1 MVPVEIRD
9 VVLDWLR
16 SGKDDANDIVDL
28 PWEVKQLEPNLYV
41 ADHPKMPFTLLLS
54 FGEGFI
60 RLLAPMGLETFSMT
74 KDEKLK
80 VYHALLRLN
89 AEINLMKFLLMGMN
103 DDVYLAVD
111 LDTSN
116 LGKAEFNDALS
127 ALLVGLLSAV
137 SALNLEEEFEAL
149 LKERVLAMVY
159 ERLRKGASREE
170 LLDFLVSRVGM
181 PENEALTLLA
191 EVLPEEQDRGYL

>member
-1 MVPVEIRD
+1 
-9 VVLDWLR
+9 
-16 SGKDDANDIVDL
+16 
-28 PWEVKQLEPNLYV
+28 
-41 ADHPKMPFTLLLS
+41 
-54 FGEGFI
+54 
-60 RLLAPMGLETFSMT
+60 
-74 KDEKLK
+74 
-80 VYHALLRLN
+80 
-89 AEINLMKFLLMGMN
+89 
-103 DDVYLAVD
+103 AVD

-181 PENEALTLLA
+181 PENEALALLA

>member
-1 MVPVEIRD
+1 M
-9 VVLDWLR
+9 R

-28 PWEVKQLEPNLYV
+28 PWEVKQLEPDLYV
-41 ADHPKMPFTLLLS
+41 AEHPKMPFTLLLS
-54 FGEGFI
+54 FGDGFI

-80 VYHALLRLN
+80 VYHALLKLN
-89 AEINLMKFLLMGMN
+89 ADVNLMKFILMGMN

-137 SALNLEEEFEAL
+137 SALHLEEEFEAL

-170 LLDFLVSRVGM
+170 LLNFLISRVGM
-181 PENEALTLLA
+181 PKNEALALLA
-191 EVLPEEQDRGYL
+191 EVLPEEPDRGYL

>member
-1 MVPVEIRD
+1 MEIEKTIIE
-9 VVLDWLR
+9 WLR
-16 SGKDDANDIVDL
+16 SGSDDANDIVDL
-28 PWEVKQLEPNLYV
+28 PWEVRQLEPGLYI
-41 ADHPKMPFTLLLS
+41 AEHPKMPFTLMVS
-54 FGEGFI
+54 FGDGFV
-60 RLLAPMGLETFSMT
+60 RLLVPMGLETFSMT

-89 AEINLMKFLLMGMN
+89 VEINLMKFLLMGMN

-116 LGKAEFNDALS
+116 LDKAEFNDALS

-159 ERLRKGASREE
+159 ERLRNGASREE

-181 PENEALTLLA
+181 SKNEALALLS
-191 EVLPEEQDRGYL
+191 EVLPEESDRSYM